1 MPSAASAL
9 IGLPVG
15 TGFFGLRSDPLVA
28 HEKLAAMAEVPSS
41 EASSVEET
49 PIAAMLHE
57 PYPQAGHAAAAVK
70 DDAALGFDT
79 PVSCTS
85 GGVVCKVPHTLDSS
99 TIPRPQAHLRPPQ
112 PGHHPAR
119 QRQGAL

>member
-1 MPSAASAL
+1 MPSAL

-15 TGFFGLRSDPLVA
+15 SGIVGLRTDPLVA

-41 EASSVEET
+41 EASGVEET
-49 PIAAMLHE
+49 AIAAMLHE

-79 PVSCTS
+79 LLSCTC
-85 GGVVCKVPHTLDSS
+85 GGVVCRTPRKLGNS
-99 TIPRPQAHLRPPQ
+99 TIPKPRAHLHPPQ

-119 QRQGAL
+119 QRQGTL

>member
-1 MPSAASAL
+1 MPSAPT
-9 IGLPVG
+9 GLPVE
-15 TGFFGLRSDPLVA
+15 TGLSGLRPDPLVA

-49 PIAAMLHE
+49 AIAAMLHE

-79 PVSCTS
+79 LLSCTC
-85 GGVVCKVPHTLDSS
+85 GGVVCKTPRKQGNS
-99 TIPRPQAHLRPPQ
+99 TIPKPRAHLHPPG
-112 PGHHPAR
+112 PGAHHAR